1 MVFVEELWKKAIEF
15 HGHECPGL
23 AIGFKAALAA
33 REYLGCKQSG
43 DEEIVC
49 ISENDACGIDGIQ
62 VVLSCTMGKGNLLLR
77 MTGKS
82 VYHFFN
88 RENGKSIRIY
98 VKSKPFEMDR
108 EGYKRYLLESDF
120 EEIFEI
126 TDTKLRL
133 PEKARIFKSL
143 KCEVCGEFASEQYI
157 RIEEGKKVCLDCFNK
172 YERFYEE
179 Y

>member
-1 MVFVEELWKKAIEF
+1 
-15 HGHECPGL
+15 
-23 AIGFKAALAA
+23 
-33 REYLGCKQSG
+33 
-43 DEEIVC
+43 
-49 ISENDACGIDGIQ
+49 
-62 VVLSCTMGKGNLLLR
+62 
-77 MTGKS
+77 
-82 VYHFFN
+82 
-88 RENGKSIRIY
+88 
-98 VKSKPFEMDR
+98 MDR

-157 RIEEGKKVCLDCFNK
+157 RIEEGKKACLDCFDK